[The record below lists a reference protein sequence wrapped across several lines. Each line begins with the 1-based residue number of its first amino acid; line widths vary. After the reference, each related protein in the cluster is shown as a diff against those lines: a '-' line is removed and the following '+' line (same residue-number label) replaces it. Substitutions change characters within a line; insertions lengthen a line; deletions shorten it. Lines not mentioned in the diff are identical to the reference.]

1 MPDFGLR
8 QNVSVDQEW
17 TRNSARL
24 KSNDSPS
31 MLACHS
37 LMPAS
42 QNEL

>member
-1 MPDFGLR
+1 MIACLILDSR
-8 QNVSVDQEW
+8 QNKE
-17 TRNSARL
+17 NSDPA

-31 MLACHS
+31 MLVCHS